1 MVSLITINSSIKSS
15 TSSATP
21 VANLISEWGNKPI
34 VSCVLG
40 ISKIGRASII
50 SNNIAHAALLL
61 LNKEIDYEQENDD
74 EIQNLNGILIEYGDY
89 SPKMATTEEEYTNK
103 GLVIYRYG
111 EKGGLRYYVKKY
123 SEFIKQFA
131 DIGYIHLNINRDNQK
146 DFVYFLANI
155 AKKEDNKWI
164 QSNYSVGLSNFN
176 SHTFVIEALKE
187 LKPYFFYDNIF
198 PCNSDLVRGINTKKK
213 LEFVPQNIMTEL
225 MKYYR
230 KL

>member
-1 MVSLITINSSIKSS
+1 MLSFISKIFSFNIFSS
-15 TSSATP
+15 TRPT
-21 VANLISEWGNKPI
+21 NDLIERLESLPI
-34 VSCVLG
+34 ASCVLG
-40 ISKIGRASII
+40 ISRIGKASPI
-50 SNNIAHAALLL
+50 SNNIVHASLLL
-61 LNKEIDYEQENDD
+61 LNKEIDYDQDD
-74 EIQNLNGILIEYGDY
+74 EVDNNINGILIEYGNY
-89 SPKMATTEEEYTNK
+89 SPNMSETEKDSTKK
-103 GLVIYRYG
+103 GLVVYRYG

-187 LKPYFFYDNIF
+187 LKPFFIYENIF
-198 PCNSDLVRGINTKKK
+198 PCNSDLVRSKNAKKK